1 MKDIYRYIYIYCVLE
16 CKVKHQPAISDKVKI
31 LIHPDDRSWITIDRS
46 SSPSPMLS
54 YSRSNRDGDGDGMS
68 FLVSTQVVHIPI
80 FPQV

>member
-1 MKDIYRYIYIYCVLE
+1 MVVMMVGVFLHCCKIYIYIYCVLE

-54 YSRSNRDGDGDGMS
+54 CYIPEEMGMGMGMG
-68 FLVSTQVVHIPI
+68 
-80 FPQV
+80 